1 MTTRGKEAPA
11 KPTFSQD
18 SGKAGTSRDGNAAH
32 THEDITV
39 ASELARIAD
48 ELHALNRHL
57 TITRKDGAV
66 AVQLAHLIAE
76 IGNGRVRR

>member
-1 MTTRGKEAPA
+1 MTTRDKEAPA

-18 SGKAGTSRDGNAAH
+18 SGKAGTRQDGNAAH
-32 THEDITV
+32 IEDSTV
-39 ASELARIAD
+39 IDELARIAD
-48 ELHALNRHL
+48 ELHALNQHL
-57 TITRKDGAV
+57 TITPKDGAV

>member
-1 MTTRGKEAPA
+1 MTTKGKETPA
-11 KPTFSQD
+11 ALHSAKND
-18 SGKAGTSRDGNAAH
+18 SATSPNQDGNAAH

-39 ASELARIAD
+39 VSELARIAD
-48 ELHALNRHL
+48 ELHALNQHL
-57 TITRKDGAV
+57 TITPKDGAV

>member
-1 MTTRGKEAPA
+1 MTTMGKEAPA

-18 SGKAGTSRDGNAAH
+18 SGKAGTSQDGNAAH
-32 THEDITV
+32 IEDNTV
-39 ASELARIAD
+39 VSELARIAD
-48 ELHALNRHL
+48 ELHALNQHL
-57 TITRKDGAV
+57 TITPKDGAV